1 MYVGHIWIYK
11 SPAKRNHLDIAFWKV
26 PNYIIKGSMLQ
37 EDIISLNEYASN
49 NRVLKYMRQKL
60 IGLQGE
66 KDEST
71 ITVRDFNA
79 LL

>member
-1 MYVGHIWIYK
+1 M
-11 SPAKRNHLDIAFWKV
+11 

>member
-1 MYVGHIWIYK
+1 
-11 SPAKRNHLDIAFWKV
+11 
-26 PNYIIKGSMLQ
+26 MLQ
-37 EDIISLNEYASN
+37 EDIIILNEYASN

-71 ITVRDFNA
+71 ITVRDFNT